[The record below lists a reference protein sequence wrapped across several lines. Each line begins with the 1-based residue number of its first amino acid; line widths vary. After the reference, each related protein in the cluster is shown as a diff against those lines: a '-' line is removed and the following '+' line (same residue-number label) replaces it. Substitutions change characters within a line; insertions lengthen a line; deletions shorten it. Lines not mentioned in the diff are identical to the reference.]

1 MTAAHAAPVNT
12 EDSRDRLFAFPER
25 KNNADRADLTGQ
37 LDSLLAEKM
46 PAYESFK
53 GYLAH
58 VLRFD
63 PKTMDM
69 ERLKEGSKVTAGTV
83 LGRIGKTDE
92 LAPHVHF
99 AIRPAGRGAP
109 KIDPK
114 PILDGWKLLEATA
127 IYRAAGKNPFDG
139 SAASAS
145 QVLLM
150 SKSQLMRRTLS
161 DPELEIY
168 ACGRNDIRTGQID
181 RRVLAMLE
189 FLTARGY
196 QLTITSLK
204 CGHSILTTSGNV
216 SEHSIG
222 SAVDIAMINGQ
233 PVLGN
238 QGPGTLS
245 ESLVKDL
252 LTLQGTMKPHQ
263 IISLMDYFG
272 ADNTFAMADHDDHV
286 HVGYSRAQRQRPRL
300 DLEAVQ
306 PDPQARPVGAADPAA
321 RRDRQP
327 DRPHQPLRRLPPGR
341 QAQVGAQVGP
351 QARLERPH
359 RRVARDA
366 RFPFVQLELAGTV
379 GLDDGR
385 YLGRDPERVLVVER
399 RRRPA
404 PAPPP
409 PRPREAQGRRP
420 RGRRGRRFRAPP

>member
-1 MTAAHAAPVNT
+1 M
-12 EDSRDRLFAFPER
+12 
-25 KNNADRADLTGQ
+25 
-37 LDSLLAEKM
+37 
-46 PAYESFK
+46 
-53 GYLAH
+53 
-58 VLRFD
+58 
-63 PKTMDM
+63 
-69 ERLKEGSKVTAGTV
+69 
-83 LGRIGKTDE
+83 
-92 LAPHVHF
+92 HF
-99 AIRPAGRGAP
+99 EIRPAGRGAP
-109 KIDPK
+109 NIDPK

-150 SKSQLMRRTLS
+150 SKSQLVRRTLS

-286 HVGYSRAQRQRPRL
+286 HVGYAAPSGSGPGSISKQFNQILKPDQWERLIQRLGEIDNPT
-300 DLEAVQ
+300 V
-306 PDPQARPVGAADPAA
+306 PTSPV
-321 RRDRQP
+321 
-327 DRPHQPLRRLPPGR
+327 RRLPPGR

-359 RRVARDA
+359 RRVARGA
-366 RFPFVQLELAGTV
+366 LSPSSSSSSP
-379 GLDDGR
+379 GR
-385 YLGRDPERVLVVER
+385 WGSTTAVTSAVIPNGCWWSTSPT
-399 RRRPA
+399 RRPHPVA
-404 PAPPP
+404 ASAARS
-409 PRPREAQGRRP
+409 PRTPTP
-420 RGRRGRRFRAPP
+420 RGPRRRFRAPP